1 MTIVSI
7 AKKEYERLKR
17 YSSAY
22 LRIAE
27 ELASAERA
35 FPYDYSHLNALT
47 KKAMGDHK
55 KGRSVEAESVDEVLT
70 KFRKK

>member
-1 MTIVSI
+1 MVTVSI

-27 ELASAERA
+27 ELASAEQA
-35 FPYDYSHLNALT
+35 FPYDHSRLDALT

-55 KGRSVEAESVDEVLT
+55 KGRSIEAESVDEALT